1 MIAMAIRTSRTTYSV
16 ATAPCSFSIRDR
28 SPAHIVCVLAYR
40 PRSTCSPPS
49 TITVPL
55 AQSSGAPEGTHRL
68 RGESGRRGR
77 SRSASAGRAQGID
90 AAAGAV
96 ELVVD
101 RSRENRGAGDD
112 RNGDQNQKHHILRRH
127 SPILVLHPGPDTG
140 QRRLHLHEQTEKHL
154 SPPFALYHSG
164 TPSGALPTRARLTAR
179 E

>member
-1 MIAMAIRTSRTTYSV
+1 MSNPRLA
-16 ATAPCSFSIRDR
+16 AP
-28 SPAHIVCVLAYR
+28 
-40 PRSTCSPPS
+40 
-49 TITVPL
+49 
-55 AQSSGAPEGTHRL
+55 GARE
-68 RGESGRRGR
+68 RG
-77 SRSASAGRAQGID
+77 D
-90 AAAGAV
+90 HAAGAV

-112 RNGDQNQKHHILRRH
+112 RNGDQNQEHHILRRH

-179 E
+179 EQGGRAHRTIPTSPDEPYVVLRTVGSPASCR